1 MVRVREGY
9 ARLRITLD
17 RERSGTARVRI
28 WFIEPLPETPEEL
41 KRKWEELEREEDE
54 PAWLVVDTV
63 VRARSKWVKVRYGRV
78 RYKIYVEGG
87 VLEKVLPK
95 GFYAVEIGGRR
106 RGAVVFCIPLYRDA
120 EVPVTL
126 PEEGVDDWGVIH
138 P

>member
-1 MVRVREGY
+1 
-9 ARLRITLD
+9 
-17 RERSGTARVRI
+17 
-28 WFIEPLPETPEEL
+28 EPLPETPEEL
-41 KRKWEELEREEDE
+41 KRKWEELEQKEDE

-78 RYKIYVEGG
+78 RYKVYVEGG

-95 GFYAVEIGGRR
+95 GFYAVEIRGRR